1 MAAQTLTLPSRPLR
15 SLLLLLPL
23 LNAQPGSKV
32 TYEMVDPALLV
43 QLAEDAEAVIG
54 TVQLGSSAIGQLMA
68 HAAPEIEDRTVCSDT
83 VEALGWLLSELN
95 DAAATLMVLTA
106 ECRHSTVDYA
116 PPKRV
121 TVVPSKF

>member
-1 MAAQTLTLPSRPLR
+1 MVQTLTLPSRPLR

-23 LNAQPGSKV
+23 LSAEPGSKV
-32 TYEMVDPALLV
+32 DYGVGDPDLLV

-95 DAAATLMVLTA
+95 DAAASLMVLMA
-106 ECRHSTVDYA
+106 ECKQSTVDYA

-121 TVVPSKF
+121 AVVPSKF

>member
-1 MAAQTLTLPSRPLR
+1 MAAQILTLPSRPLR

-23 LNAQPGSKV
+23 LSAQPGSKV
-32 TYEMVDPALLV
+32 AYGVADPDLLV

-54 TVQLGSSAIGQLMA
+54 MVQLGSSAIGQLMA

-95 DAAATLMVLTA
+95 DAAATLMVLMA
-106 ECRHSTVDYA
+106 ECRQSTVDYA

-121 TVVPSKF
+121 AVVAPKF

>member
-23 LNAQPGSKV
+23 LSAQPGSKV
-32 TYEMVDPALLV
+32 DYGVADPDLLV

-95 DAAATLMVLTA
+95 DAAATLMVLLA
-106 ECRHSTVDYA
+106 ETRHSTVDYA
-116 PPKRV
+116 SPKRV
-121 TVVPSKF
+121 AIMAPKF

>member
-23 LNAQPGSKV
+23 LSAEPGSKV
-32 TYEMVDPALLV
+32 AYGVADPDLLV
-43 QLAEDAEAVIG
+43 QLAGDAEAVIG

-95 DAAATLMVLTA
+95 DAAATLMVLLA
-106 ECRHSTVDYA
+106 EARQSTVDYA

-121 TVVPSKF
+121 AVVAPKF

>member
-1 MAAQTLTLPSRPLR
+1 MAEQTLTLPSRPLR

-23 LNAQPGSKV
+23 LNAQPGSRV

-68 HAAPEIEDRTVCSDT
+68 HAAPEIEDRSVCSET

-95 DAAATLMVLTA
+95 DAAATLMVLLV
-106 ECRHSTVDYA
+106 ECRQSTADYA

-121 TVVPSKF
+121 AVMAPKF

>member
-23 LNAQPGSKV
+23 LSAQPGSKV
-32 TYEMVDPALLV
+32 AYGVAAPDLLV

-95 DAAATLMVLTA
+95 DAAATLMVLMA
-106 ECRHSTVDYA
+106 ECRQSTLDYA
-116 PPKRV
+116 PPQPQP
-121 TVVPSKF
+121 VPLVRF

>member
-1 MAAQTLTLPSRPLR
+1 MVQTLTLPSRPLR

-23 LNAQPGSKV
+23 LSAQPGSKV
-32 TYEMVDPALLV
+32 SYDVADPDLLV

-95 DAAATLMVLTA
+95 DAAATLMVLLA
-106 ECRHSTVDYA
+106 ECKQSTVDYT
-116 PPKRV
+116 PLKRV
-121 TVVPSKF
+121 TVMAPKF